1 MKNTYQTKNNGMSE
15 ESKELIKEFKKTRQK
30 NVKKKKKQYPIW
42 VYFTGKDK
50 VTPHVSVPKLG
61 AFLLNKHQNNWLIVQ
76 DKDKNE
82 FWVYKSKKITPNKS
96 TKVWQL
102 DNIKNIK
109 GFIHEELNK
118 YGLWSAKSETDT
130 YKYIV
135 GALQLRIR
143 PKEETIDHEKDNLVP
158 FLNGVFDVK
167 HMKLLSNDIKY
178 YFTDCSPYE
187 MPEKPKNEATL
198 TNKWFNE
205 TFKENATTI
214 KEYIG
219 YMFFNTYA
227 SFQAFMFLVGE
238 GGDGKSTITNYIAS
252 LLPSTWVTNMS
263 LEALTKG
270 EKSST
275 NFNTAELKGIYLNL
289 NQDITNDSIQ
299 DSSKIKSLTG
309 WDWINAQKK
318 GKQEQVRFRNHAK
331 LLFACNSLPKSFD
344 ISKGM
349 ERRLYIIPTHKIL
362 DFNDKYDMNKIN
374 AERGAFARE
383 CIQLYL
389 DRYNHEIKNHVEI
402 PQLTLTPSILD
413 NRKKWIVDNSVVR
426 QWIEEQVIPQNELDK
441 LNWPEQKKN
450 RGTKETFE
458 AFINWGKASNV
469 KYMPSKNEFNKQLEK
484 AGYKRRRMHFSK
496 NDNIYRWENLALFQ
510 DSGNVPQI

>member
-1 MKNTYQTKNNGMSE
+1 
-15 ESKELIKEFKKTRQK
+15 
-30 NVKKKKKQYPIW
+30 
-42 VYFTGKDK
+42 
-50 VTPHVSVPKLG
+50 
-61 AFLLNKHQNNWLIVQ
+61 
-76 DKDKNE
+76 
-82 FWVYKSKKITPNKS
+82 
-96 TKVWQL
+96 
-102 DNIKNIK
+102 
-109 GFIHEELNK
+109 
-118 YGLWSAKSETDT
+118 
-130 YKYIV
+130 
-135 GALQLRIR
+135 
-143 PKEETIDHEKDNLVP
+143 
-158 FLNGVFDVK
+158 
-167 HMKLLSNDIKY
+167 
-178 YFTDCSPYE
+178 
-187 MPEKPKNEATL
+187 
-198 TNKWFNE
+198 
-205 TFKENATTI
+205 
-214 KEYIG
+214 
-219 YMFFNTYA
+219 MFFNTYA

-318 GKQEQVRFRNHAK
+318 SKQEQVRFRNHAK

-441 LNWPEQKKN
+441 LNWTEQKKN

-458 AFINWGKASNV
+458 AFINWGKTSNV